1 MTTTLSGLG
10 AGHDHERSA
19 TVPASL
25 ISRRGRRLYCVLDAP
40 PSDFAPD
47 PATFPG
53 RDADFLSPACR
64 TSHSYDNYTV
74 NLPPSAPLRIYVPI
88 NRKRDTL
95 Y

>member
-25 ISRRGRRLYCVLDAP
+25 IPRRGRRLYCALDAP
-40 PSDFAPD
+40 PSDVAPD

-74 NLPPSAPLRIYVPI
+74 NLPPSAQLRIYVPI

>member
-1 MTTTLSGLG
+1 MRL
-10 AGHDHERSA
+10 RSIA
-19 TVPASL
+19 DRSL
-25 ISRRGRRLYCVLDAP
+25 NPTI
-40 PSDFAPD
+40 
-47 PATFPG
+47 FPG